1 MEEIKKLLETQK
13 DMLGTISG
21 SVMSLSDAQKNLDT
35 RLRDLEERTAPRRV
49 IPRMPGLEDE
59 AKSFSLTRAIN
70 AIVTGNI
77 S

>member
-49 IPRMPGLEDE
+49 IPRMPGL
-59 AKSFSLTRAIN
+59 
-70 AIVTGNI
+70 
-77 S
+77 